1 MEIKDNINNKCSDNV
16 YANPF
21 SNESSLNRNDKN
33 NNVKNE
39 NNNKYKKDAFI
50 KMGIDDNKNNS
61 DKNNYYYLGNNN
73 NDIKS
78 KSDNSLI
85 KIKKKDANEMM
96 NNNEIKKYSN
106 KITNNIYIN
115 SKINNNINNNESIS
129 NKNNSLGRMNS
140 TGVSLSFNISDDT
153 SYKKESI
160 GMNDEKKL
168 ENNIHKRVS
177 TFNGGNDNNKFGL
190 PYDYGHTN
198 YN

>member
-1 MEIKDNINNKCSDNV
+1 MQQTTNVTILNHLNNTNYISK
-16 YANPF
+16 
-21 SNESSLNRNDKN
+21 SS
-33 NNVKNE
+33 
-39 NNNKYKKDAFI
+39 KKDPT
-50 KMGIDDNKNNS
+50 
-61 DKNNYYYLGNNN
+61 
-73 NDIKS
+73 
-78 KSDNSLI
+78 
-85 KIKKKDANEMM
+85 
-96 NNNEIKKYSN
+96 NEIKKEDNPIINSMLIK
-106 KITNNIYIN
+106 KIYFDQEKNQQNENNINNIIYDVNSNLNNIF